1 MGGLGRTM
9 PITASGFAVGMLGLV
24 GLLPLGGFW
33 AMQRGVDRFWLDAP
47 WIVGVLLLVNGLTAF
62 NLTRVFRLVF
72 LGPAQVKTCR
82 APEVGWQMALPM
94 IGLSVTT
101 ISVPF
106 MLRQLT
112 LLPPILSLNPAAE
125 TLMIASGFLGCAVGC
140 GVELKRAW
148 LSPGLKFAGWFHNL
162 LAYDFHIE
170 HIYRLSVVFAVT
182 QLSRWTAWCDRY
194 ILDSVVNSVGITT
207 LFGGQSLKY
216 LTSGASQSYVL
227 TILLGVGVLVLIV
240 GWELL
245 QGVNLFTVIS
255 FLF

>member
-9 PITASGFAVGMLGLV
+9 PITASGFVVGTLGLV

-47 WIVGVLLLVNGLTAF
+47 WLVVVLLLVNGLTAF

-72 LGPAQVKTCR
+72 SGSPQVKTCR

-94 IGLSVTT
+94 MGLIVIT

-112 LLPPILSLNPAAE
+112 LLPPIIGLNPTAE

-140 GVELKRAW
+140 AVELKRAW
-148 LSPGLKFAGWFHNL
+148 LSPGLKFRGWFHNL

-170 HIYRLSVVFAVT
+170 HIYRLSVVFAVS
-182 QLSRWTAWCDRY
+182 QLSRWTTWCDRY
-194 ILDSVVNSVGITT
+194 IFDGIVNSVGIGT
-207 LFGGQSLKY
+207 LFSSQNLKY
-216 LTSGASQSYVL
+216 LTSGVSQSYVL
-227 TILLGVGVLVLIV
+227 TILIGVSVLALTA
-240 GWELL
+240 GWEFL
-245 QGVNLFTVIS
+245 QGNLFTLLS
-255 FLF
+255 FRF